1 MDPMFVEKYE
11 VTFNGRPIANG
22 YASLDRKRGGHKNVS
37 VLPIDRNGVFQD
49 GTLTI
54 TLPELITGGYPLAT
68 PATAALEELL
78 GMARI
83 ESAKVTIRSLTPAA
97 RSS

>member
-1 MDPMFVEKYE
+1 MDLMFVEKYE
-11 VTFNGRPIANG
+11 VTLHGGPIAHR
-22 YASLDRKRGGHKNVS
+22 YASPDRKRDGHKNVS
-37 VLPIDRNGVFQD
+37 VPPINGNGVFQD

-68 PATAALEELL
+68 PTTAALEELL

-83 ESAKVTIRSLTPAA
+83 ESAKVAIRSLPPAA
-97 RSS
+97 RPS